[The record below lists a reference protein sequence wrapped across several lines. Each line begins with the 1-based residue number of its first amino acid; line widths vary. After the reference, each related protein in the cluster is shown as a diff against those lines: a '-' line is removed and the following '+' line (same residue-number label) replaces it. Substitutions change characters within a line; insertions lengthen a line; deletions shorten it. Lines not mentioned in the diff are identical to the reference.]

1 MCNSKTTAQSHNQEF
16 ILRKDGKRDEELAVL
31 EYLDLAFRNQY
42 VAYEDL
48 LQMNS
53 EAGEK
58 KGRWK

>member
-1 MCNSKTTAQSHNQEF
+1 MFLTNLTPKLG
-16 ILRKDGKRDEELAVL
+16 LRKEARGEELAIL

-42 VAYEDL
+42 VAYEYL

-58 KGRWK
+58 KGDGK